1 MIFSASSF
9 GFGFWWLL
17 ASNLAPCGYLFGIH
31 WHIFHIIF
39 PNLFALVLQ
48 RVLCEVHF
56 SFWHPFGSFL
66 VSFWHPFGSLLV
78 SFSFLL
84 APFGFLFPPFRGGNT
99 TNPQAHK
106 IQTHK
111 TNNKSEIGERGGKI
125 NCSPPLNRLRNYLF
139 SSTREHH
146 QNHTKTIPKLY
157 KTIPTNDFRTIANS
171 CPYNHTKTLR
181 KPYRNHMKTIPKPYQ
196 NHYQNNRRFTSPPLT
211 PHGSPPTNVNYI
223 WYNIAYY
230 TT

>member
-1 MIFSASSF
+1 MNCFYNENMIINDFHNLVRQQFFALVF
-9 GFGFWWLL
+9 DDFWHRTWLHL
-17 ASNLAPCGYLFGIH
+17 GTLFGIH
-31 WHIFHIIF
+31 WHPFHI
-39 PNLFALVLQ
+39 LFLNFSALVLQ

-56 SFWHPFGSFL
+56 WFWHPFGSSL

-125 NCSPPLNRLRNYLF
+125 NCSPPLNRIRNYLF

-196 NHYQNNRRFTSPPLT
+196 KPL
-211 PHGSPPTNVNYI
+211 PKQ
-223 WYNIAYY
+223 
-230 TT
+230 